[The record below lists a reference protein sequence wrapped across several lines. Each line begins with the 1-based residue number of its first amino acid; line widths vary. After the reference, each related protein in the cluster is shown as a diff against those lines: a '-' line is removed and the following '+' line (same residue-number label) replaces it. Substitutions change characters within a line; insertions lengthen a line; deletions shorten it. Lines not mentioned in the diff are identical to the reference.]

1 MTEQTK
7 QHMLA
12 MTALAFGTLSTT
24 FSTQAAELPGKGVS
38 VQPIQSSIAE
48 ETFQTQLVS
57 KALTKLGYDVQP
69 TKEVDYNVAYTSVA
83 AGDATFLAVN
93 WDQLHSFRYTGAGG
107 DNNFYR
113 DGMFVRGRHK
123 GI

>member
-7 QHMLA
+7 QHKQTQQRIASMLA
-12 MTALAFGTLSTT
+12 ITALAFGTLSTT

-57 KALTKLGYDVQP
+57 KAL
-69 TKEVDYNVAYTSVA
+69 
-83 AGDATFLAVN
+83 
-93 WDQLHSFRYTGAGG
+93 
-107 DNNFYR
+107 
-113 DGMFVRGRHK
+113 
-123 GI
+123 